1 MIIRFRSTSG
11 PGTTKRRVG
20 PNFSGKR
27 SSGRSLQD
35 AQRQSGP
42 QELFLQRHLSPQRQA
57 GLHAQPTVLDVLARE
72 GEVLLIF
79 ISMGLGVLRGP

>member
-20 PNFSGKR
+20 PNFSGTR

-42 QELFLQRHLSPQRQA
+42 QELFLQRHLSPQRQV
-57 GLHAQPTVLDVLARE
+57 GLHAQMTVDVLTRE
-72 GEVLLIF
+72 AGVLLIF
-79 ISMGLGVLRGP
+79 ISIGLGVLRGP